1 MRAMH
6 QAAKLLSLPLAWLA
20 CTCAHAQQS
29 EPAAT
34 PFRPTVTSGAAIS
47 LPGWLELELGGQRLG
62 GHGADQR
69 SSLPYLLKY
78 SFNEQWA
85 LLLGGDARV
94 SSRPAGAP
102 ALSGMGDTALT
113 LKWRGSAAPEGT
125 SYGVEASV
133 KFPTAGTGLGS
144 GERDYGLKGIYGL
157 DIAEGWHLDGN
168 LLATQLGA
176 VDTGQ
181 GRLQSAWAMALSHG
195 VGPAW
200 TLAADLSGTH
210 QRGAADTAQLL
221 AAASYVLSP
230 RLVLDGGLAGGLNRN
245 TPKWTLFAGMTV
257 LLGQLH

>member
-1 MRAMH
+1 MRAMNRGF
-6 QAAKLLSLPLAWLA
+6 KLCLLLAWLA
-20 CTCAHAQQS
+20 CTSLWAQES

-34 PFRPTVTSGAAIS
+34 PFRPTVASGAAIS

-62 GHGADQR
+62 GHGADR
-69 SSLPYLLKY
+69 RGSLPYLLKY
-78 SFNEQWA
+78 SVNEQLA

-94 SSRPAGAP
+94 SSRPAGGP
-102 ALSGMGDTALT
+102 TLSGMGDTALT
-113 LKWRGSAAPEGT
+113 LKWRGTAAPAGT

-133 KFPTAGTGLGS
+133 KFPTAATGLGS
-144 GERDYGLKGIYGL
+144 GERDLGLKGIYGL

-168 LLATQLGA
+168 LLVNRLGGIEA
-176 VDTGQ
+176 GQ
-181 GRLQSAWAMALSHG
+181 GRLQSAWAMALSHS

-210 QRGAADTAQLL
+210 QRGVADTVQLL
-221 AAASYVLSP
+221 GAASYALSP
-230 RLVLDGGLAGGLNRN
+230 RLVLDGGLARGLNRN